1 MALPDRRA
9 NFDRLMAESLPA
21 ALRFAMRLTA
31 HADTADEVVQEAML
45 RAARSWKTFR
55 GESRFETWLFRIVV
69 NVFRDRTGKKSAE
82 ESLDEQSVDAAQRS
96 PSELMMADELSE
108 IVARCVSALPAR
120 QREVL
125 VLATYEGLDA
135 REIAAVLGTSEA
147 NVYSTLSLA
156 RARLR
161 RQLAPYL
168 AEK

>member
-9 NFDRLMAESLPA
+9 NFDRLMAESLPG
-21 ALRFAMRLTA
+21 ALRFALRLSSN
-31 HADTADEVVQEAML
+31 ADTADELVQEAML

-69 NVFRDRTGKKSAE
+69 NVFRDHAGRARREDPLSE
-82 ESLDEQSVDAAQRS
+82 ESIDAGQRL
-96 PSELMMADELSE
+96 PSEQAIAGELGE
-108 IVARCVSALPAR
+108 LVARCVSALPER

-125 VLATYEGLDA
+125 VLSVYEGLSA
-135 REIAAVLGTSEA
+135 REIATVLGTNEA

-156 RARLR
+156 REKLR